1 MNGEELCCKKTMC
14 KWLRHI
20 PCEMPLAF
28 RIAHHWLARE
38 AKPHA
43 EILSKSAGKPEASA
57 RVAAKPRAYLFAA
70 KPIPTR
76 LNAVSC
82 DFVNLPL

>member
-1 MNGEELCCKKTMC
+1 VNGEELCCKKTMC

-20 PCEMPLAF
+20 PCGMPLAF

-43 EILSKSAGKPEASA
+43 EVLSKSAGKPEAYRKGSGEAA
-57 RVAAKPRAYLFAA
+57 RLSFCCKANPNE
-70 KPIPTR
+70 TQ
-76 LNAVSC
+76 C
-82 DFVNLPL
+82 CFV